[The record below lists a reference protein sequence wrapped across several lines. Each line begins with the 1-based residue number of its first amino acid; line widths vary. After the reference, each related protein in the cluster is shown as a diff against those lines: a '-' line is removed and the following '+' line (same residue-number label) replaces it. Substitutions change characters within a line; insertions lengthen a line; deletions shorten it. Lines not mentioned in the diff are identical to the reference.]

1 MTEDYEDNRWKSV
14 STICLWSGLIAA
26 SLFIIHAIIDE
37 DGFLLFDY
45 VNLPFHEF
53 GHLFFGMMGET
64 IGLWGGTLMQL
75 LIPSLILINFWIKG
89 DIPGTAFGIFWL
101 GENLLNI
108 AVYIADARSMS
119 LPLVGGGLH
128 DWNMILS
135 DMGMLQHDKFIAVVV
150 RTTGWLI
157 IGLSIIWFL
166 IKGIKNKV

>member
-1 MTEDYEDNRWKSV
+1 MTEDYIENPWKPV
-14 STICLWSGLIAA
+14 STICLWSGVIAA

-37 DGFLLFDY
+37 DRFLLLDY

-53 GHLFFGMMGET
+53 GHLFFGIWGEK

-75 LIPSLILINFWIKG
+75 FIPLVILINFWIKR
-89 DIPGTAFGIFWL
+89 DIPGTAFGVFWI

-108 AVYIADARSMS
+108 SVYIADARSMS

-135 DMGMLQHDKFIAVVV
+135 DMGMLQHDKLIALAV
-150 RTTGWLI
+150 RTIGWLI

-166 IKGIKNKV
+166 IKGIKNRV